1 MSSLRQWGKNITL
14 RYRHS
19 CLCVSWTSPRFTPG
33 LVNCPASRGAVAD
46 AGAQGRVSGPCQM
59 FRNISSKLVKRVW
72 ALSVS
77 IDYMISMI
85 RSALVDMWCNI
96 TLGLRPGLVI
106 YTPYH
111 SMHAYLRTYVRT
123 YWPGCLPD
131 FTVCQGAHLRHRHVP
146 KLFTHSQYS
155 QQHFWHNVA
164 QFPYILKW
172 VIHHHALVLLF
183 SQHCHVRIRVR
194 I

>member
-1 MSSLRQWGKNITL
+1 MSSLSGGKTSLWGIGTVSKI
-14 RYRHS
+14 HS
-19 CLCVSWTSPRFTPG
+19 RIGQLPGIAWSGCRCWCPREG
-33 LVNCPASRGAVAD
+33 IRI
-46 AGAQGRVSGPCQM
+46 SGPCQM

-194 I
+194 T